1 MQQRHSA
8 HWRPRPVQ
16 VRAGGKMGAQLYT
29 CDHIEALLSLRLRL
43 YLGSQRVDVE
53 LPFYVV
59 LRLIKQWRSNQQEVG
74 VAI

>member
-1 MQQRHSA
+1 
-8 HWRPRPVQ
+8 
-16 VRAGGKMGAQLYT
+16 MGAQLYT
-29 CDHIEALLSLRLRL
+29 CGHIEALLSLRLRL
-43 YLGSQRVDVE
+43 YLGSQAVDVE